1 MQNDKL
7 RQFLVVFSVVT
18 MIVMNYL
25 SNARAFGGLT
35 NKEISDKYHTLI
47 TPAGYAFAIWGLIF
61 LGLLAFAI
69 YQALPSQRTNPRFR
83 AVGWL
88 VVLNTLCNAIWSPL
102 FNNERI
108 GIALIVILVMLFSAA
123 IIEQRLL
130 MRFNIPIVAPDL
142 DATLPES
149 PASSAMTWF
158 ARIPFSIYFGWLT
171 VATILNVAVYLKAT
185 GFDLLN
191 TSESTW
197 AIAILIVS
205 LVIGAWLFN
214 RYRSVAYI
222 LVFAWAYAA
231 IGIEQDGSANRVSM
245 IAGALAIGAVI
256 LAIIG
261 FVSRKTPVY
270 S

>member
-7 RQFLVVFSVVT
+7 RQFSVVFSVVT

-47 TPAGYAFAIWGLIF
+47 TPAGYAFAIWGIIF

-83 AVGWL
+83 AIGWL

-102 FNNERI
+102 FNNQHI
-108 GIALIVILVMLFSAA
+108 GIALIVILVMLFSLA

-130 MRFNIPIVAPDL
+130 MRSDMPIVAPDL

-149 PASSAMTWF
+149 PASVDRDVACPHSVLHLFWLAHRCYHSERSRLPNSYGVW
-158 ARIPFSIYFGWLT
+158 PLFGLSG
-171 VATILNVAVYLKAT
+171 ANVGRRRADRGT
-185 GFDLLN
+185 
-191 TSESTW
+191 
-197 AIAILIVS
+197 
-205 LVIGAWLFN
+205 
-214 RYRSVAYI
+214 
-222 LVFAWAYAA
+222 
-231 IGIEQDGSANRVSM
+231 
-245 IAGALAIGAVI
+245 AGWRMDI
-256 LAIIG
+256 
-261 FVSRKTPVY
+261 
-270 S
+270 

>member
-35 NKEISDKYHTLI
+35 NGEVSDKYHTLI
-47 TPAGYAFAIWGLIF
+47 TPAGYAFAIWSIIF
-61 LGLLAFAI
+61 LGLFAFAI
-69 YQALPSQRTNPRFR
+69 YQALPAQRTNPRFR
-83 AVGWL
+83 AVGWW

-102 FNNERI
+102 FNNEQI
-108 GIALIVILVMLFSAA
+108 GIALIVILVMLFSVA
-123 IIEQRLL
+123 IIKQRLL
-130 MRFNIPIVAPDL
+130 MRPRVPVVAPDL

-149 PASSAMTWF
+149 PASIAETWL

-171 VATILNVAVYLKAT
+171 VATILNVAIYLKAT
-185 GFDLLN
+185 EFSLLGL
-191 TSESTW
+191 SEPSW
-197 AIAILIVS
+197 SIAILIVG

-222 LVFAWAYAA
+222 LVFAWAYVAIAA
-231 IGIEQDGSANRVSM
+231 EQAGYGSVQ
-245 IAGALAIGAVI
+245 IAAGVGAIGAVL
-256 LAIIG
+256 LAISGVI
-261 FVSRKTPVY
+261 SRKTPAY